1 MVETAMTARTKA
13 VRDGR
18 AFVEVRNGTTGR
30 FATVGVCPA
39 CWNNPARR
47 KTLLAGLA
55 RRGLAVV
62 QSEDGAMGKYLPST
76 AHAPNCPWSLA
87 GR

>member
-1 MVETAMTARTKA
+1 MTARTKA
-13 VRDGR
+13 VREGR
-18 AFVEVRNGTTGR
+18 AFVAVHKGTTGR

-39 CWNNPARR
+39 CWNIPARR
-47 KTLLAGLA
+47 KALLAGLA
-55 RRGLAVV
+55 RRGLVV
-62 QSEDGAMGKYLPST
+62 VHGEDGATGAYLPGT